1 MKVEIWSDIVCPF
14 CYIGKRK
21 FETALADF
29 AGKDTV
35 EIEWKSFQLDPEM
48 DNKEG
53 LNVHEYL
60 GKRKGGTAADGKRMN
75 DSMTAAA
82 AEVGLQYDFDKGIIN
97 NTINAHRLLH
107 WAKEAGLQNEL
118 KERIFKAYYT
128 EGIDTADIGELVRLA
143 EETGL
148 DPVQA
153 RKVLEENLYV
163 KEVLQDQQE
172 AAQLGVQGVPFYVF
186 NRKYA
191 VSGAQPSEV
200 FAQVLNKVLEE
211 EKPALIIEQGEGSC
225 DINGNCN

>member
-29 AGKDTV
+29 AGKDKV

-60 GKRKGGTAADGKRMN
+60 GKRKGGTPADGKRMN
-75 DSMTAAA
+75 DGMTAAA
-82 AEVGLQYDFDKGIIN
+82 AEVGLQYDFDNGIIN
-97 NTINAHRLLH
+97 NTMNAHRLLH
-107 WAKEAGLQNEL
+107 WAKAAGLQNEL

-128 EGIDTADIGELVRLA
+128 EGIDTADITELVRLA
-143 EETGL
+143 KETGL
-148 DPVQA
+148 DPLQA

-172 AAQLGVQGVPFYVF
+172 AVELGVQGVPFYVF

-200 FAQVLNKVLEE
+200 FAQVLNKALQEE
-211 EKPALIIEQGEGSC
+211 QTALIIEQGEGSC

>member
-29 AGKDTV
+29 VGKDKV

-60 GKRKGGTAADGKRMN
+60 GKRKGGTTADGKRMN
-75 DSMTAAA
+75 DGMTAAA
-82 AEVGLQYDFDKGIIN
+82 AEVGLQYDFDNGIIN

-128 EGIDTADIGELVRLA
+128 EGIDTADIAELVRLA
-143 EETGL
+143 KETGL

-172 AAQLGVQGVPFYVF
+172 AAELGVQGVPFYVF

-200 FAQVLNKVLEE
+200 FAQVLNKVLQEQQ
-211 EKPALIIEQGEGSC
+211 PALIIEQGEGSC

>member
-29 AGKDTV
+29 AGKDKV

-60 GKRKGGTAADGKRMN
+60 GKRKGGTPADGKRMN
-75 DSMTAAA
+75 DGMTAAA
-82 AEVGLQYDFDKGIIN
+82 AEVGLQYDFDNGIIN

-107 WAKEAGLQNEL
+107 WAKEEGLQNEL

-128 EGIDTADIGELVRLA
+128 EGIDTADITQLVRLA
-143 EETGL
+143 KETGL

-172 AAQLGVQGVPFYVF
+172 AAELGVQGVPFFVF

-211 EKPALIIEQGEGSC
+211 EQPALIIEQGEGSC

>member
-29 AGKDTV
+29 AGKDKV
-35 EIEWKSFQLDPEM
+35 DIEWKSFQLDPEM

-60 GKRKGGTAADGKRMN
+60 GKRKGGTPADGKRMN
-75 DSMTAAA
+75 DGMTAAA
-82 AEVGLQYDFDKGIIN
+82 AEVGLQYDFDNGIIN
-97 NTINAHRLLH
+97 NTMNAHRLLH
-107 WAKEAGLQNEL
+107 WAKAAGLQNEL

-128 EGIDTADIGELVRLA
+128 EGIDTADIAELVRLA
-143 EETGL
+143 KETGL
-148 DPVQA
+148 NPVQA

-172 AAQLGVQGVPFYVF
+172 AAELGVQGVPFYVF

-191 VSGAQPSEV
+191 LSGAQPSEV
-200 FAQVLNKVLEE
+200 FAQVLNKALQEE
-211 EKPALIIEQGEGSC
+211 QPALIIEQGEGSC

>member
-29 AGKDTV
+29 AGKDKV

-60 GKRKGGTAADGKRMN
+60 GKRKGGTPADGKRMN
-75 DSMTAAA
+75 DGMTAAA
-82 AEVGLQYDFDKGIIN
+82 AVVGLQYDFDNGIIN
-97 NTINAHRLLH
+97 NTMNAHRLLH
-107 WAKEAGLQNEL
+107 WAKEEGLQNEL

-128 EGIDTADIGELVRLA
+128 EGIDTADIAELVRLA
-143 EETGL
+143 KETGL
-148 DPVQA
+148 DSVQA

-172 AAQLGVQGVPFYVF
+172 AAELGVQGVPFFVF

-200 FAQVLNKVLEE
+200 FAQVLNKVLQEQQ
-211 EKPALIIEQGEGSC
+211 PALIIEQGEGSC

>member
-29 AGKDTV
+29 AGKDKV

-82 AEVGLQYDFDKGIIN
+82 AEVGLQYDFDNGIIN

-107 WAKEAGLQNEL
+107 WAKAAGLQNEL

-128 EGIDTADIGELVRLA
+128 EGIDTADIAELVRLA
-143 EETGL
+143 KETGL

-172 AAQLGVQGVPFYVF
+172 AAELGVQGVPFYVF

-191 VSGAQPSEV
+191 VSGAQSSEV
-200 FAQVLNKVLEE
+200 FAQVLNKALQEE
-211 EKPALIIEQGEGSC
+211 QPALIIEQGEGSC

>member
-29 AGKDTV
+29 AGKDKV

-82 AEVGLQYDFDKGIIN
+82 AEVGLQYDFDNGIIN
-97 NTINAHRLLH
+97 NTMNAHRLLH
-107 WAKEAGLQNEL
+107 WAKAAGLQNEL

-128 EGIDTADIGELVRLA
+128 EGIDTADIAELVRLA
-143 EETGL
+143 KETGL
-148 DPVQA
+148 NPVQA

-172 AAQLGVQGVPFYVF
+172 AAELGVQGVPFYVF

-200 FAQVLNKVLEE
+200 FAQVLNKALQEE
-211 EKPALIIEQGEGSC
+211 QPALIIEQGEGSC

>member
-29 AGKDTV
+29 AGKDKV

-60 GKRKGGTAADGKRMN
+60 GKRKGGTPADGKRMN
-75 DSMTAAA
+75 DGMTAAA
-82 AEVGLQYDFDKGIIN
+82 AEVGLQYDFDNGIIN
-97 NTINAHRLLH
+97 NTMNAHRLLH
-107 WAKEAGLQNEL
+107 WAKAAGLQNEL

-128 EGIDTADIGELVRLA
+128 EGIDTADITELVRLA
-143 EETGL
+143 KETGL

-172 AAQLGVQGVPFYVF
+172 AAELGVQGVPFYVF

-200 FAQVLNKVLEE
+200 FTQVLNKAFEE
-211 EKPALIIEQGEGSC
+211 EKPALIIAQGEGSC
-225 DINGNCN
+225 EINGNCN

>member
-21 FETALADF
+21 FESALADF
-29 AGKDTV
+29 AGKDKV

-75 DSMTAAA
+75 DGMTAAA
-82 AEVGLQYDFDKGIIN
+82 AEVGLQYDFDNGIIN

-107 WAKEAGLQNEL
+107 WAKAAGLQNEL

-128 EGIDTADIGELVRLA
+128 EGIDTADIAELVRLA

-148 DPVQA
+148 DPLQA

-172 AAQLGVQGVPFYVF
+172 AAELGVQGVPFYVF

-200 FAQVLNKVLEE
+200 FAQVLNKALQEE
-211 EKPALIIEQGEGSC
+211 QPALIIEQGEGSC

>member
-29 AGKDTV
+29 AGKDKV

-60 GKRKGGTAADGKRMN
+60 GKRKGGTPADGKRMN
-75 DSMTAAA
+75 DGMTAAA
-82 AEVGLQYDFDKGIIN
+82 AEVGLQYDFDNGIIN

-128 EGIDTADIGELVRLA
+128 EGIDTADIAELVRLA
-143 EETGL
+143 KETGL

-163 KEVLQDQQE
+163 NEVLQDQQE
-172 AAQLGVQGVPFYVF
+172 AAELGVQGVPFYVF

-200 FAQVLNKVLEE
+200 FTQVLNKALQE
-211 EKPALIIEQGEGSC
+211 EKTSLIIEQG
-225 DINGNCN
+225 

>member
-29 AGKDTV
+29 AGKDKV
-35 EIEWKSFQLDPEM
+35 DIEWKSFQLDPEM

-60 GKRKGGTAADGKRMN
+60 GKRKGGTPADGKRMN

-82 AEVGLQYDFDKGIIN
+82 AEVGLQYDFDNGIIN

-107 WAKEAGLQNEL
+107 WAKAAGLQNEL

-128 EGIDTADIGELVRLA
+128 EGIDTADIAELVRLA
-143 EETGL
+143 KETGL

-172 AAQLGVQGVPFYVF
+172 AAELGVQGVPFYVF

-200 FAQVLNKVLEE
+200 FAQVLNKALQEE
-211 EKPALIIEQGEGSC
+211 QPALIIEQGEGSC

>member
-29 AGKDTV
+29 AGKDKV

-82 AEVGLQYDFDKGIIN
+82 AEVGLQYDFDNGIIN
-97 NTINAHRLLH
+97 NTMNAHRLLH
-107 WAKEAGLQNEL
+107 WAKAAGLQNEL

-128 EGIDTADIGELVRLA
+128 EGINTADIAELVRLA
-143 EETGL
+143 KETGL

-172 AAQLGVQGVPFYVF
+172 AAELGVQGVPFYVF

-200 FAQVLNKVLEE
+200 FAQVLNKALEE

>member
-29 AGKDTV
+29 AGKDKV
-35 EIEWKSFQLDPEM
+35 DIEWKSFQLDPEM

-60 GKRKGGTAADGKRMN
+60 GKRKGGTPADGKRMN
-75 DSMTAAA
+75 DGMTAAA
-82 AEVGLQYDFDKGIIN
+82 AEVGLQYDFDNGIIN

-107 WAKEAGLQNEL
+107 WAKAAGLQNEL

-128 EGIDTADIGELVRLA
+128 EGIDTADIAELVRLA
-143 EETGL
+143 KETGL

-172 AAQLGVQGVPFYVF
+172 AAELGVQGVPFYVF

-191 VSGAQPSEV
+191 VSGAQPPEV
-200 FAQVLNKVLEE
+200 FAQVLNKTLEE

>member
-29 AGKDTV
+29 AGKDKV

-82 AEVGLQYDFDKGIIN
+82 AEVGLQYDFDNGIIN
-97 NTINAHRLLH
+97 NTMNAHRLLH
-107 WAKEAGLQNEL
+107 WAKAAGLQNEL

-128 EGIDTADIGELVRLA
+128 EGIDTADIAELVRLA
-143 EETGL
+143 KETGL

-172 AAQLGVQGVPFYVF
+172 AAELGVQGVPFYVF

-200 FAQVLNKVLEE
+200 FAQVLNKALQEE
-211 EKPALIIEQGEGSC
+211 QPALIIEQGEGSC

>member
-29 AGKDTV
+29 AGKDKV

-60 GKRKGGTAADGKRMN
+60 GKRKGGTPADGKRMN

-82 AEVGLQYDFDKGIIN
+82 AEVGLQYDFDNGIIN
-97 NTINAHRLLH
+97 NTMNAHRLLH

-128 EGIDTADIGELVRLA
+128 EGIDTADIAELVRLA
-143 EETGL
+143 METGL

-163 KEVLQDQQE
+163 NEVLQDQQE

-200 FAQVLNKVLEE
+200 FAQVLNKTLQEE
-211 EKPALIIEQGEGSC
+211 QPALIIKQGEGSC

>member
-29 AGKDTV
+29 AGKDKV

-60 GKRKGGTAADGKRMN
+60 GKRKGGTPADGKRMN
-75 DSMTAAA
+75 DGMTAAA
-82 AEVGLQYDFDKGIIN
+82 AEVGLQYDFDNGIIN

-107 WAKEAGLQNEL
+107 WAKAAGLQNEL

-128 EGIDTADIGELVRLA
+128 EGIDTADIAELVRLA
-143 EETGL
+143 KETGL

-172 AAQLGVQGVPFYVF
+172 AAELGVQGVPFYVF

-200 FAQVLNKVLEE
+200 FAQVLNKALEE

>member
-29 AGKDTV
+29 AGKDKV

-60 GKRKGGTAADGKRMN
+60 GKRKGGTPADGKRMN

-82 AEVGLQYDFDKGIIN
+82 AEVGLQYDFDNGIIN

-107 WAKEAGLQNEL
+107 WAKEEGLQNEL

-128 EGIDTADIGELVRLA
+128 EGIDTADIAELVRLA
-143 EETGL
+143 KETGL

-172 AAQLGVQGVPFYVF
+172 AAELGVQGVPFYVF

-200 FAQVLNKVLEE
+200 FAQVLNKVLAEE
-211 EKPALIIEQGEGSC
+211 NQH
-225 DINGNCN
+225 

>member
-29 AGKDTV
+29 AGKDKV

-82 AEVGLQYDFDKGIIN
+82 AEVGLQYDFDNGIIN

-107 WAKEAGLQNEL
+107 WAKAAGLQNEL

-128 EGIDTADIGELVRLA
+128 EGIDTANIAELVRLA
-143 EETGL
+143 KETGL

-163 KEVLQDQQE
+163 NEVLQDQQE
-172 AAQLGVQGVPFYVF
+172 AAELGVQGVPFYVF

-200 FAQVLNKVLEE
+200 FAQVLNKALQEE
-211 EKPALIIEQGEGSC
+211 QPALIIEQGEGSC

>member
-29 AGKDTV
+29 AGKDKV

-82 AEVGLQYDFDKGIIN
+82 AEVGLQYDFDNGIIN

-107 WAKEAGLQNEL
+107 WAKAAGLQNEL

-128 EGIDTADIGELVRLA
+128 EGIDTANIAELVRLA
-143 EETGL
+143 KETGL

-163 KEVLQDQQE
+163 NEVLQDQQE
-172 AAQLGVQGVPFYVF
+172 AAELGVQGVPFYVF

-191 VSGAQPSEV
+191 VSGAQSSEV
-200 FAQVLNKVLEE
+200 FAQVLNKALQEE
-211 EKPALIIEQGEGSC
+211 QPALIIEQGEGSC

>member
-29 AGKDTV
+29 AGKDKV

-60 GKRKGGTAADGKRMN
+60 GKRKGGTPADGKRMN
-75 DSMTAAA
+75 DGMTAAA
-82 AEVGLQYDFDKGIIN
+82 AEVGLQYDFDNGIIN

-107 WAKEAGLQNEL
+107 WAKEEGLQNEL

-128 EGIDTADIGELVRLA
+128 EGIDTADKAELVRLA
-143 EETGL
+143 EDTGL
-148 DPVQA
+148 NPVQA

-172 AAQLGVQGVPFYVF
+172 AAELGVQGVPFYVF

-191 VSGAQPSEV
+191 VSGAQLSEV
-200 FAQVLNKVLEE
+200 FAQVLNKVLKEE
-211 EKPALIIEQGEGSC
+211 QPALIIEQGEGSC

>member
-21 FETALADF
+21 FETALAQF
-29 AGKDTV
+29 AGKDKV

-82 AEVGLQYDFDKGIIN
+82 AEVGLQYDFDNGIIN
-97 NTINAHRLLH
+97 NTMNAHRLLH
-107 WAKEAGLQNEL
+107 WAKKEGLQNDL

-128 EGIDTADIGELVRLA
+128 EGIDTADVDELVRLA
-143 EETGL
+143 QEIGL
-148 DPVQA
+148 DGIHA
-153 RKVLEENLYV
+153 RKVLEENLYE

-172 AAQLGVQGVPFYVF
+172 AAELGVQGVPFYVF

-200 FAQVLNKVLEE
+200 FAQVLNKVQEE
-211 EKPALIIEQGEGSC
+211 EQPALIIEQGEGSC
-225 DINGNCN
+225 DLNGNCN

>member
-29 AGKDTV
+29 AGKEKV

-60 GKRKGGTAADGKRMN
+60 GKRKGGTPADGKRMN
-75 DSMTAAA
+75 DGMTAAA
-82 AEVGLQYDFDKGIIN
+82 AEVGLQYDFDNGIIN
-97 NTINAHRLLH
+97 NTMNAHRLLH
-107 WAKEAGLQNEL
+107 WAKAAGLQNEL

-128 EGIDTADIGELVRLA
+128 EGIDTANIAELVRLA
-143 EETGL
+143 KETGL

-163 KEVLQDQQE
+163 NEVLQDQQE
-172 AAQLGVQGVPFYVF
+172 AAELGVQGVPFYVF

-200 FAQVLNKVLEE
+200 FAQVLNKVLAE
-211 EKPALIIEQGEGSC
+211 EKTALIIEQGEGSC

>member
-29 AGKDTV
+29 AGKEKV

-60 GKRKGGTAADGKRMN
+60 GKRKGGTPADGKRMN
-75 DSMTAAA
+75 DGMTAAA
-82 AEVGLQYDFDKGIIN
+82 AEVGLQYDFDNGIIN
-97 NTINAHRLLH
+97 NTMNAHRLLH
-107 WAKEAGLQNEL
+107 WAKAAGLQNEL

-128 EGIDTADIGELVRLA
+128 EGIDTANIAELVRLA
-143 EETGL
+143 KETGL

-163 KEVLQDQQE
+163 NEVLQDQQE
-172 AAQLGVQGVPFYVF
+172 AAELGVQGVPFYVF

-200 FAQVLNKVLEE
+200 FAQVLNKVLAE

>member
-29 AGKDTV
+29 AGKEKV

-60 GKRKGGTAADGKRMN
+60 GKRKGGTPADGKRMN
-75 DSMTAAA
+75 DGMTAAA
-82 AEVGLQYDFDKGIIN
+82 AEVGLQYDFDNGIIN
-97 NTINAHRLLH
+97 NTMNAHRLLH
-107 WAKEAGLQNEL
+107 WAKAAGLQNEL

-128 EGIDTADIGELVRLA
+128 EGIDTANIAELVRLA
-143 EETGL
+143 KETGL

-163 KEVLQDQQE
+163 NEVLQDQQE
-172 AAQLGVQGVPFYVF
+172 AAELGVQGVPFYVF

-191 VSGAQPSEV
+191 VSGAQSSEV
-200 FAQVLNKVLEE
+200 FAQVLNKALQEE
-211 EKPALIIEQGEGSC
+211 QPALIIEQGEGSC

>member
-21 FETALADF
+21 FEAALAGF

-82 AEVGLQYDFDKGIIN
+82 AEVGLQYDFDNSIIN

-107 WAKEAGLQNEL
+107 WSKEEGLQNEL

-128 EGIDTADIGELVRLA
+128 EGIDTANIGELVRLA
-143 EETGL
+143 KETGL

-153 RKVLEENLYV
+153 CKVLEENLCL

-200 FAQVLNKVLEE
+200 FARVLNKVLEE

>member
-29 AGKDTV
+29 AGKDKV

-60 GKRKGGTAADGKRMN
+60 GKRKGGTTADGKRMN

-82 AEVGLQYDFDKGIIN
+82 AEVGLQYDFDNGIIN
-97 NTINAHRLLH
+97 NTMNAHRLLH
-107 WAKEAGLQNEL
+107 WAKEQGLQNEL

-128 EGIDTADIGELVRLA
+128 EGIDTADIAELVRLA
-143 EETGL
+143 KETGL

-172 AAQLGVQGVPFYVF
+172 AAELGVQGVPFYVF

-200 FAQVLNKVLEE
+200 FAQVLNKALQEE
-211 EKPALIIEQGEGSC
+211 QPALIIEQGEGSC

>member
-29 AGKDTV
+29 AGKDKV

-82 AEVGLQYDFDKGIIN
+82 AEVGLQYDFDNGIIN

-107 WAKEAGLQNEL
+107 WAKEKGLQNEL

-128 EGIDTADIGELVRLA
+128 EGIDTADIAELVRLA
-143 EETGL
+143 KETGL

-172 AAQLGVQGVPFYVF
+172 AAELGVQGVPFYVF

-200 FAQVLNKVLEE
+200 FTQVLNKVLLEE
-211 EKPALIIEQGEGSC
+211 QPALIIERSKGSC